1 MFHVLSYLLHP
12 QKKLSEDVGQH
23 GSRAELP
30 VQVRNAT
37 CTVRVAAITSGGVG
51 PLSAPVKV
59 FVPTAGKS
67 GLPWLT
73 AHPPGSADHPRVP
86 VSWVA
91 FLRLK
96 SVFAVVEVN
105 R

>member
-12 QKKLSEDVGQH
+12 QKELSEDVGQH

-73 AHPPGSADHPRVP
+73 AYPPGSADHPRVP